1 MNFDKLSGWRP
12 QAPEAMVR
20 PLSRGRNRVGSRL
33 TMKLHPIL
41 LVAAGLTVLAPVP
54 SEAQNR
60 PRSVPARAEQPGG
73 VVGAVEIRG
82 NQRIELDTIRSYM
95 LLAPGDQY
103 DSDRADR
110 SLRSLFATGLFRDV
124 SISRD
129 GSRLIVTVAEN
140 PLVNRVAFEGNRRV
154 SDDNLRPE
162 VQLRSRSVFTTQM
175 VQADRQRI
183 LDLYARRGRFAA
195 RVEPKII
202 ELDQN
207 RVDVVFEITEGDAAL
222 VARVNFVGNRAYSDA
237 RLADVISTKQS
248 AWYRFLSSSDTFDPE
263 RLNFDRE
270 LLRRYYLRTGY
281 ADVQIGTATAELA
294 PDRSGFF
301 LTYNVTE
308 GPRYTFGTVEITSAF
323 PNLNPADLQRFLEI
337 SPGSVYN
344 GDAVERSAQAVAD
357 GANLRGFPFV
367 DVQPRITRDTENNTI
382 NITFAVNEA
391 PRVFVERIDINGNTR
406 TQDRVIRREFRLA
419 EGDAFNA
426 AQVRR
431 SRERLRNLGYFS
443 DVQITNA
450 PGSAPDR
457 TILSTQVVERA
468 TGEVSIGGGYSTD
481 AGFLADVGL
490 RERNLSGTGIDARIN
505 ATLAQRRSQ
514 LDLSATNPQFLDRNL
529 AVGGDLFYIQRNL
542 QTISQFS
549 ERRAGFAVRA
559 GYEFNERLRQS
570 WSYSLINREVYNV
583 QPGASIYIR
592 EQAGTTLLSQVS
604 QTLAYDTRDNLIEP
618 RRGYLLRLGTDF
630 AGLGGDV
637 AFFRGRLDGA
647 LFLPFEQVLGH
658 PDYVL
663 SVSGS
668 IGYIEPW
675 SSSGNQ
681 ERIVDRFFLGGENLR
696 GFALAGAGPRD
707 LRTNDALGG
716 RRLWTQTT
724 EMRFP
729 LPGVPSEVG
738 LLGRAF
744 VDVGA
749 LWDTVQ
755 GPNIGTSSSPR
766 VGTGLGVSWR
776 SPFGL
781 INIDLAQAVVKQ
793 SYDQTQI
800 FRFGFGTRF

>member
-1 MNFDKLSGWRP
+1 
-12 QAPEAMVR
+12 
-20 PLSRGRNRVGSRL
+20 
-33 TMKLHPIL
+33 MKLHPIL
-41 LVAAGLTVLAPVP
+41 FVAAGLTALAPLP
-54 SEAQNR
+54 AEAQNR
-60 PRSVPARAEQPGG
+60 PRPAPARAEQPGG
-73 VVGAVEIRG
+73 IVTAVEVRG
-82 NQRIELDTIRSYM
+82 NQRIEVETIRSYM
-95 LLAPGDQY
+95 LLSPGDQY

-124 SISRD
+124 SITRD
-129 GSRLIVTVAEN
+129 GSRVIVQVAEN

-162 VQLRSRSVFTTQM
+162 VQLRPRAVFTTQM
-175 VQADRQRI
+175 IQADRQRI

-195 RVEPKII
+195 RVEPKVIQ
-202 ELDQN
+202 LDQN

-222 VARVNFVGNRAYSDA
+222 VARVNFVGNQAYSDA
-237 RLADVISTKQS
+237 RLADVISTKEA

-270 LLRRYYLRTGY
+270 LLRRYYLRTGF
-281 ADVQIGTATAELA
+281 ADVQIGAATAELA

-323 PNLNPADLQRFLEI
+323 SGLNPADLRRFLEI
-337 SPGSVYN
+337 SAGGVYN

-367 DVQPRITRDTENNTI
+367 DVQPQITRNTENNTI

-457 TILSTQVVERA
+457 TVLNTQVVERA
-468 TGEVSIGGGYSTD
+468 TGEVSIGGGFSTD
-481 AGFLADVGL
+481 AGFLADLGL

-514 LDLSATNPQFLDRNL
+514 VDLSVTNPQFLDRNL
-529 AVGGDLFYIQRNL
+529 AVGADVFFIQRNL
-542 QTISQFS
+542 QAISNFS
-549 ERRAGFAVRA
+549 ERRAGFALRA

-570 WSYSLINREVYNV
+570 WSYSLINREIFNI
-583 QPGASIYIR
+583 QPGASIFVT

-618 RRGYLLRLGTDF
+618 RRGYIIRLGTDF

-637 AFFRGRLDGA
+637 AFFRGRIDGA

-663 SVSGS
+663 SISGS
-668 IGYIEPW
+668 VGMIEPW
-675 SSSGNQ
+675 SSTSNQ

-696 GFALAGAGPRD
+696 GFALAGVGPRA
-707 LRTNDALGG
+707 LNSLDALGG
-716 RRLWTQTT
+716 RRLWTQST

-729 LPGVPSEVG
+729 LPGIPSEIG

-744 VDVGA
+744 VDVGS
-749 LWDTVQ
+749 LWDTIS
-755 GPNIGTSSSPR
+755 GPNIGSTSAPR
-766 VGTGLGVSWR
+766 VGTGVGVSWR

-781 INIDLAQAVVKQ
+781 INVDLAQAVVKQ
-793 SYDQTQI
+793 PYDQTQV

>member
-1 MNFDKLSGWRP
+1 MKKTKLPGWLP
-12 QAPEAMVR
+12 QAPEGMVR

-54 SEAQNR
+54 ADAQNR
-60 PRSVPARAEQPGG
+60 PRSAPARAEQPGG
-73 VVGAVEIRG
+73 VITAVEIRG
-82 NQRIELDTIRSYM
+82 NQRIEIDTIRSYM
-95 LLAPGDQY
+95 LLGPGDQY

-124 SISRD
+124 NIARD

-207 RVDVVFEITEGDAAL
+207 RVDVVFEITEGEAAL

-248 AWYRFLSSSDTFDPE
+248 AWYRFLSSSDTFDPD

-281 ADVQIGTATAELA
+281 ADIQVGTATAELA

-301 LTYNVTE
+301 LTYNVNE

-337 SPGSVYN
+337 SPGGVYN
-344 GDAVERSAQAVAD
+344 GDAVERSAQAIAD

-367 DVQPRITRDTENNTI
+367 DVQPRVTRDTENSTI

-443 DVQITNA
+443 DVQITNS

-457 TILSTQVVERA
+457 TILNTQVVERA

-514 LDLSATNPQFLDRNL
+514 LDISATNPQFMDRNL
-529 AVGGDLFYIQRNL
+529 AVGADVFYIQRNL
-542 QTISQFS
+542 QNISQFS
-549 ERRAGFAVRA
+549 ERRGGFAVRA

-570 WSYSLINREVYNV
+570 WSYSLINREVYNI
-583 QPGASIYIR
+583 QPGASIYIQ

-604 QTLAYDTRDNLIEP
+604 QTIAYDTRDNLIEP
-618 RRGYLLRLGTDF
+618 RRGYLMRLGTDF

-637 AFFRGRLDGA
+637 AFFRARLDGA
-647 LFLPFEQVLGH
+647 LFLPFEQVFGH

-663 SVSGS
+663 SITGS
-668 IGYIEPW
+668 VGYIEPW
-675 SSSGNQ
+675 NGNGNQ

-707 LRTNDALGG
+707 LTTNDALGG
-716 RRLWTQTT
+716 RRLWTQST

-729 LPGVPSEVG
+729 LPGIPSEIG

-766 VGTGLGVSWR
+766 VGTGVGISWR

-793 SYDQTQI
+793 SYDQTQV